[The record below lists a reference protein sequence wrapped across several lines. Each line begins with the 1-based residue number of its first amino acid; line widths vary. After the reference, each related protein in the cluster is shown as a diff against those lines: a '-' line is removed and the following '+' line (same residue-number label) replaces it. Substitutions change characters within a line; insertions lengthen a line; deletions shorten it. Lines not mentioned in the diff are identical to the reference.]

1 MLHGSPTEKDR
12 LKQQTEGKSTF
23 SGNKT
28 TKRFSP
34 EIYQNLSIGLRLSND
49 STLQPSV
56 LKDKQSRTFT
66 VMTLDAP
73 RICYVSV
80 KVCTFIRRGILVL
93 EVTAFFGIVIPI
105 LGYSGM
111 KKEPPFDVIV
121 NSGERWRRLTTAY
134 VAHSVISACTIGKCK
149 LGISWLD

>member
-1 MLHGSPTEKDR
+1 
-12 LKQQTEGKSTF
+12 
-23 SGNKT
+23 
-28 TKRFSP
+28 
-34 EIYQNLSIGLRLSND
+34 
-49 STLQPSV
+49 
-56 LKDKQSRTFT
+56 
-66 VMTLDAP
+66 MTLDAP
-73 RICYVSV
+73 HIFYISG
-80 KVCTFIRRGILVL
+80 KFCTFIRRGILVL